1 MIQIN
6 ITKETRRA
14 AKIVALRYGF
24 KSINEAY
31 SWMIDNKAS
40 EILSANDLEMN
51 EDSPKFGRPK
61 KQREA
66 I

>member
-31 SWMIDNKAS
+31 SWMIDSKAS
-40 EILSANDLEMN
+40 EILSANDLQMT